1 MGVSNTAGVIA
12 PAALAATQQQ
22 QQQQQQLQQFGPSLG
37 LVPRPGVTQFKVGA
51 AASPLSLGQCWTSS
65 PASG

>member
-22 QQQQQQLQQFGPSLG
+22 QQQQLQQRAPSLG
-37 LVPRPGVTQFKVGA
+37 LVPRPAVTQFKVGA
-51 AASPLSLGQCWTSS
+51 AASPRSLVSAGEAALHQ
-65 PASG
+65 AQ